1 LPHATFAKRTL
12 PLILLCS
19 VLSLS
24 CNRHSTPSL
33 KRYPFTGRIVSID
46 KAKQS
51 AVVDGDPIPGF
62 MDAMAMD
69 YKIKLA
75 ADFNQLAVGDAISAE
90 VVVAESKDK
99 DAVPDYWLEDVKITG
114 HAKPSGDTG
123 NAKPT
128 AELGEQH
135 IPAPGEEIPDFQF
148 TNQNGRRISLK
159 RYRGQVLFVTFI
171 YTRCPFPDYC
181 PRVGSEFAEL
191 NRQLSADAALA
202 RKTHLLCISFDP
214 AHDTPKVLRDYAFSL
229 AHSRQ
234 AALFDR
240 WEFAVPRAAD
250 LTQIARYFA
259 LTYKPENGL
268 ITHSLSTAVIGPDG
282 KIVDWYHGSEWRVA
296 DLVKDAAEALRGMG

>member
-12 PLILLCS
+12 PVILLCL

-24 CNRHSTPSL
+24 CNRHRAPSL

-51 AVVDGDPIPGF
+51 AVVDGDTIPGF

-75 ADFNQLAVGDAISAE
+75 ADFNQLSVGDLISAE

-99 DAVPDYWLEDVKITG
+99 DAVPDYWLENVKITG
-114 HAKPSGDTG
+114 HGKPSGDTG

-128 AELGEQH
+128 AELNEPH
-135 IPAPGEEIPDFQF
+135 IPAPGEEVPDFQF
-148 TNQNGRRISLK
+148 TNQSARRISLK

-171 YTRCPFPDYC
+171 YARCAFPDYC
-181 PRVGSEFAEL
+181 PRVGAQFAQL
-191 NRQLSADAALA
+191 NQQLAADASLA

-214 AHDTPKVLRDYAFSL
+214 AHDTPKVLRDYGFSL

-234 AALFDR
+234 ASLFDR

-250 LTQIARYFA
+250 LPQIASYFA
-259 LTYKPENGL
+259 LTYKPENGS

-282 KIVDWYHGSEWRVA
+282 KIVNWYHGNEWQVA
-296 DLVKDAAEALRGMG
+296 ELVKDAAGALRGMG